1 MNLTESKRQKFK
13 YYLVLLNNM
22 ETVSIKL
29 EDGFAKNVEKTMK
42 KHNYTTKTEFIREA
56 IRDKIKELETQEA
69 LKRVDRLYGASRIKT
84 TDRQLHAARERA
96 FEELEKEFK

>member
-1 MNLTESKRQKFK
+1 
-13 YYLVLLNNM
+13 M

-56 IRDKIKELETQEA
+56 MRDKIKELETQEA
-69 LKRVDRLYGASRIKT
+69 LIRVRKSYGASRLKT
-84 TDRQLHAARERA
+84 TDEQLHKVREKIA
-96 FEELEKEFK
+96 KELEKKFK